1 MLRFFRQIRQRLF
14 TENKFSKYLLYAVGE
29 ILLVVIG
36 ILIALQVD
44 DWANKKELK
53 AAEKQTY
60 AVLLTSLR
68 KDSLELVRII
78 DVQTKSLN
86 AQNTILNSNAK
97 ELLDKH
103 SNREISELILD
114 VYNGA
119 YSFFPKYGT
128 YNSLV
133 SNKGIDLISSEK
145 IKSDLIDLYDYW
157 CPRYENVDEVSDKK
171 FHNLL
176 IPFLQREIGFFVTSD
191 FEITVIDPV
200 RFEEAYTELQ
210 LQCGNVNYL
219 TTNSIGGLK
228 NIQKRVNWLIEEI
241 ESQRSK

>member
-1 MLRFFRQIRQRLF
+1 MLRFFRQIRQRLL
-14 TENKFSKYLLYAVGE
+14 TDNKFSKYLLYAVGE

-44 DWANKKELK
+44 DWAERKELK
-53 AAEKQTY
+53 AAEIQTY
-60 AVLLTSLR
+60 SVLLTSLR
-68 KDSLELVRII
+68 KDSVELVQII

-86 AQNTILNSNAK
+86 AQNTILISSAN
-97 ELLDKH
+97 ELLDKN
-103 SNREISELILD
+103 SSQEISELIFD
-114 VYNGA
+114 VYNGV

-157 CPRYENVDEVSDKK
+157 CPRYENVDDVSDKK
-171 FHNLL
+171 FHNVLL
-176 IPFLQREIGFFVTSD
+176 PFLQREIGFFVTSD
-191 FEITVIDPV
+191 FKITVIDPV
-200 RFEEAYTELQ
+200 RFEEAFAELQ

-219 TTNSIGGLK
+219 TTSSIGGLK
-228 NIQKRVNWLIEEI
+228 NIQKRVNWLIEEV
-241 ESQRSK
+241 ESQRKK

>member
-1 MLRFFRQIRQRLF
+1 M
-14 TENKFSKYLLYAVGE
+14 
-29 ILLVVIG
+29 VVIG
-36 ILIALQVD
+36 ILIALQVN
-44 DWANKKELK
+44 DWAERKELK
-53 AAEKQTY
+53 ATEIQTY

-68 KDSLELVRII
+68 KDSLELARII
-78 DVQTKSLN
+78 DVQSKSLR
-86 AQNTILNSNAK
+86 AQNTILNSSAR
-97 ELLDKH
+97 ELLDK
-103 SNREISELILD
+103 NTNQEISELIFD
-114 VYNGA
+114 VHNGA

-157 CPRYENVDEVSDKK
+157 CPRYENVDDVNDKK
-171 FHNLL
+171 YHNAL

-191 FEITVIDPV
+191 LEISVIDPV
-200 RFEEAYTELQ
+200 RFEEAFAELQ

-219 TTNSIGGLK
+219 TTHSIRGLK

-241 ESQRSK
+241 ESELVES

>member
-1 MLRFFRQIRQRLF
+1 MLRFFRQIRQRLL
-14 TENKFSKYLLYAVGE
+14 TDNKISKYLLYAIGE

-44 DWANKKELK
+44 DWTNKKELK
-53 AAEKQTY
+53 AAEIQTY

-86 AQNTILNSNAK
+86 AQNTILNSSAK
-97 ELLDKH
+97 ELLDEH
-103 SNREISELILD
+103 SNREISELIFD
-114 VYNGA
+114 VHNGA

-157 CPRYENVDEVSDKK
+157 CPRYENVDDVIDIK
-171 FHNLL
+171 FHNVLF
-176 IPFLQREIGFFVTSD
+176 PFLQREVGFFVNSD
-191 FEITVIDPV
+191 LELTIIDPV
-200 RFEEAYTELQ
+200 RLEESYAELQ
-210 LQCGNVNYL
+210 LQCGNVNFL
-219 TTNSIGGLK
+219 TTHSIIQLK
-228 NIQKRVNWLIEEI
+228 IIQEKVNWLIDEI

>member
-1 MLRFFRQIRQRLF
+1 MLRFFRQIRQRLL
-14 TENKFSKYLLYAVGE
+14 TENRFSKYLLYAVGE

-36 ILIALQVD
+36 ILIALQVN
-44 DWANKKELK
+44 DWAERKELK
-53 AAEKQTY
+53 ATEIQTY

-68 KDSLELVRII
+68 KDSLELERII

-86 AQNTILNSNAK
+86 AQNTILNSSAK
-97 ELLDKH
+97 ELLDKN
-103 SNREISELILD
+103 SSQEISELIFD

-157 CPRYENVDEVSDKK
+157 CPRYENVDDVSDKK
-171 FHNLL
+171 FHNALL
-176 IPFLQREIGFFVTSD
+176 PFLQREIGFFVTSD
-191 FEITVIDPV
+191 FEITIIDPV

-241 ESQRSK
+241 ESQRKK

>member
-1 MLRFFRQIRQRLF
+1 MLRFFRQIRQHLF
-14 TENKFSKYLLYAVGE
+14 TDNKFSKYLLYAVGE

-53 AAEKQTY
+53 ATEIQTY

-78 DVQTKSLN
+78 DIQTKSLN

-97 ELLDKH
+97 ELLNKH
-103 SNREISELILD
+103 SNRDISELILD

-157 CPRYENVDEVSDKK
+157 CPRYENVDEVSDEK

-176 IPFLQREIGFFVTSD
+176 IPFLQREIGFFVPADS
-191 FEITVIDPV
+191 EITDIDPV
-200 RFEEAYTELQ
+200 RFEEAYAEFQ

-241 ESQRSK
+241 ESQRIK